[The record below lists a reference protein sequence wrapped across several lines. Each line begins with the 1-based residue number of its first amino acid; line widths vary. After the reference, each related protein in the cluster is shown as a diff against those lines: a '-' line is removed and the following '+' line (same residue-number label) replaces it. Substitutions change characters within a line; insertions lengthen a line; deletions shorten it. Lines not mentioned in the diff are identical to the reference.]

1 MVTLEKQD
9 NLYIMN
15 LGDGDNRFNGDSVAQ
30 MNEILDQV
38 EAADGPAALVTVA
51 DGKIWHNGLDLDYM
65 GTLDGEIAAF
75 LSSVESVYARM
86 FTLPVPTVAAIQGH
100 VFAGGAMLALA
111 HDHRVM
117 REDRGYF
124 CLPEID
130 LGMSFT
136 DGMAKL
142 IAAKIAQPALHR
154 LAVLGARMPAPAAM
168 EAGVVDMVTGLDT
181 VVEESKR
188 LAGHVAPKAGQAL
201 VALRQNFYGDAIAAL
216 SLGAES

>member
-1 MVTLEKQD
+1 MVALDKDD
-9 NLYIMN
+9 NLFIMHI
-15 LGDGDNRFNGDSVAQ
+15 GDGDNRFNADTVSEI
-30 MNEILDQV
+30 NHILDEV
-38 EAADGPAALVTVA
+38 EAAEGPAALVTVA

-65 GTLDGEIAAF
+65 GTLDGDVAPF
-75 LSSVESVYARM
+75 LSSVEAVFARM
-86 FTLPVPTVAAIQGH
+86 FTLPVPTVAAMQGH
-100 VFAGGAMLALA
+100 VFAGGAMFALA

-117 REDRGYF
+117 REDRGFF

-142 IAAKIAQPALHR
+142 ITAKVAQPALHR

-168 EAGVVDMVTGLDT
+168 EAGVVDMVTDLDS
-181 VVEESKR
+181 VVEEAKR

-201 VALRQNFYGDAIAAL
+201 VALRKNFYGDAIDAL
-216 SLGAES
+216 LGG